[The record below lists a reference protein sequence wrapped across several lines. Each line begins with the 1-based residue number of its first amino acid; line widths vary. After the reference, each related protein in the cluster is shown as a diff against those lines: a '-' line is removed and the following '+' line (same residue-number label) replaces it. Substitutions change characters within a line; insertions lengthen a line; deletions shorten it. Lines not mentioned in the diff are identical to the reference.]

1 MMVSAHI
8 QEVPLSQVDLDNPL
22 VPVPA
27 VPVQASLMD
36 ALREVGMLSFPW
48 LRLNED
54 GRLQVVTGL
63 KRLRAAAQ
71 LGWETVTVRT
81 LPPETSESQCLLIHI
96 YDNAGARG
104 FNLAE
109 QAFLASRVLAFWDR
123 QTVVKKFLPYL
134 GQAPSVALLE
144 RLLSLAG
151 LEEPFQ
157 ELAARGRLALTAAA
171 FLAQWTPEDRVAAW
185 PFLGQFH
192 WSQSKQEEL
201 LEGIDLLARR
211 EGVTPGDILLRQ
223 ELQQCLDE
231 SAGLPGER
239 AEALRRRL
247 QRRLSPRFSA
257 AREAFQTA
265 LGRLGLKHHPRL
277 SLKPP
282 PAFEGPDF
290 SLQIKFRDV
299 PELQE
304 LLDEL
309 GRKVKQEEFS
319 EMTDL

>member
-1 MMVSAHI
+1 MMVSARI

-27 VPVQASLMD
+27 VPAPASLME

-48 LRLNED
+48 LHLNEG

-71 LGWETVTVRT
+71 LGWETVTART
-81 LPPETSESQCLLIHI
+81 LPPETPESQCLLIHI

-109 QAFLASRVLAFWDR
+109 QAFLVSRVLAFWDR
-123 QTVVKKFLPYL
+123 QTVVTKFLPYL

-171 FLAQWTPEDRVAAW
+171 FLAQWAPEDRTAAL
-185 PFLGQFH
+185 PFLEQFH

-211 EGVTPGDILLRQ
+211 EGVGPREIFSQ
-223 ELQQCLDE
+223 SELQQGLDK
-231 SAGLPGER
+231 SAGLPGEG

-247 QRRLSPRFSA
+247 QRRFSPRFSA
-257 AREAFQTA
+257 AREAFQVA
-265 LGRLGLKHHPRL
+265 LGRLGLKQHPRL
-277 SLKPP
+277 RLKPP

-290 SLQIKFRDV
+290 YLEIKFRDA
-299 PELQE
+299 PELLK

-309 GRKVKQEEFS
+309 SRKVKQEEFS

>member
-1 MMVSAHI
+1 MIVPTHI

-27 VPVQASLMD
+27 VPAPVLLME
-36 ALREVGMLSFPW
+36 ALREVGMLCLPW
-48 LRLNED
+48 LRLQED

-63 KRLRAAAQ
+63 KRLRGAAQ
-71 LGWETVTVRT
+71 LGWKTVTART
-81 LPPETSESQCLLIHI
+81 LPPETPDSQCLLIHL
-96 YDNAGARG
+96 YDNAGVRG
-104 FNLAE
+104 FNPAE
-109 QAFLASRVLAFWDR
+109 QALLASRLLAFWDR
-123 QTVVKKFLPYL
+123 RTVAKKFLPYL
-134 GQAPSVALLE
+134 GQAPAVGLLE

-171 FLAQWTPEDRVAAW
+171 FLAQWTPEDRTAAL
-185 PFLGQFH
+185 PFLERFH

-211 EGVTPGDILLRQ
+211 EGVGPREIFSQ
-223 ELQQCLDE
+223 SELQQGLEE
-231 SAGLPGER
+231 SAGLPSER

-247 QRRLSPRFSA
+247 QGRLSPRFSA
-257 AREAFQTA
+257 AREAFQVA
-265 LGRLGLKHHPRL
+265 LGGLGLNQHPRL
-277 SLKPP
+277 RLKPP

-290 SLQIKFRDV
+290 YLEIKFRDA

-309 GRKVKQEEFS
+309 ARKVKRAEFS
-319 EMTDL
+319 EMTNL

>member
-1 MMVSAHI
+1 MMVSARI

-27 VPVQASLMD
+27 LPAPALLMET
-36 ALREVGMLSFPW
+36 LREVGMLSFPW
-48 LRLNED
+48 LRLDED
-54 GRLQVVTGL
+54 GRLEVVTGL

-81 LPPETSESQCLLIHI
+81 LSPETSESQCLLIHI
-96 YDNAGARG
+96 YDNAGRG

-109 QAFLASRVLAFWDR
+109 QALLASRVLAFWDR
-123 QTVVKKFLPYL
+123 QTVVRKFLPYL

-151 LEEPFQ
+151 LEEPFK

-171 FLAQWTPEDRVAAW
+171 FLAQWTPEDRVAAL

-211 EGVTPGDILLRQ
+211 EGVAPGDIFLRQ
-223 ELQQCLDE
+223 EFQQCLDK
-231 SAGLPGER
+231 SAGLPGEG

-247 QRRLSPRFSA
+247 QGRLSPRFSA

-290 SLQIKFRDV
+290 SLEIKFRDV

-309 GRKVKQEEFS
+309 ARKVKQKEFS